1 MGEDNKQPQNT
12 NPNTTSNFNVSSQPA
27 PKKKGKGGI
36 VFAIIV
42 ILLLLVV
49 TAGLTYYFMYY
60 TRPEQIYK
68 RLISSNMNQYTSKL
82 KDADYKTVKSSV
94 KLGFNVKSDNNEVDQ
109 NVLNIINKTNIELN
123 TQIDTEN
130 KKIIAD
136 LNSKYNNEDLLN
148 VQMYSN
154 VNDKKTYI
162 YLKDLLNKYIELD
175 MNQTQISNETDYYST
190 LNDTL
195 EFQDSKKSAEK
206 AAKIL
211 RKELLKTVKTEYCS
225 SSKEDIQI
233 NDKKV
238 KVTKNTLKMTGTQFE
253 NELKTVLNNLK
264 NNEEFV
270 SCFKDKD
277 LFRKDV
283 DEFLKAIDKEPIDE
297 SSIIEINIYTQ
308 GLMNR
313 VVKVSALVVDDDEEV
328 SLDVTRIE
336 DDIYAFEVKS
346 SEEEKTLNGS
356 IYIEKH
362 NDNEGKIVLEFN
374 VEDFG
379 KVALNIDYTTSYN
392 EPIENVNVMN
402 SVKSNE
408 LTFADQRTLYTN
420 LQKSKLYEVI
430 LGFMG
435 TSSSNTNNSILNMN
449 NTTNNNQNSTQTIPN
464 VDPNNNMN
472 LNNITEQNTGEIQN
486 QVLTYDSKTKIT
498 FGVPEGYKINTT
510 SENFKRLDKD
520 NISIRLT
527 STMGQEESF
536 YETIKEK
543 ADRYKV
549 EEKYENAGVTD
560 VETIEVENTKFY
572 TAILSYT
579 YVNGEYRH
587 EYKTR
592 YIWTKANDKY
602 ILELETTNADNMT
615 EDELKQILTMKIED
629 NN

>member
-27 PKKKGKGGI
+27 PKKKGKGGV

-136 LNSKYNNEDLLN
+136 LDSKYNNEDLLN

-233 NDKKV
+233 NDKKL

-313 VVKVSALVVDDDEEV
+313 VVKVSALVVDDDDEV

-346 SEEEKTLNGS
+346 SEKEKTLNGS

-472 LNNITEQNTGEIQN
+472 LNNITEPNTGEIQN

-498 FGVPEGYKINTT
+498 FGVPEGYKVNTT

-520 NISIRLT
+520 TTSIRIT
-527 STMGQEESF
+527 STISQEDSF

-543 ADRYKV
+543 ADRYKTDG
-549 EEKYENAGVTD
+549 KYENVGVTD
-560 VETIEVENTKFY
+560 VETIEVENIKFY
-572 TAILSYT
+572 AATLSYT
-579 YVNGEYRH
+579 YANGNYKH
-587 EYKTR
+587 EYKTK
-592 YIWTKANDKY
+592 YIWTRANDKY
-602 ILELETTNADNMT
+602 ILELETTNGETLTD
-615 EDELKQILTMKIED
+615 DELKQILTMKIED
-629 NN
+629 NQ